1 MRVMYFWSE
10 IALLET
16 REKYYKKILQQIL
29 QGEVALQNSK
39 DHLHI
44 TTIKVV

>member
-1 MRVMYFWSE
+1 MKFVFT
-10 IALLET
+10 ILQF
-16 REKYYKKILQQIL
+16 LQQIL
-29 QGEVALQNSK
+29 QGEVALQNSE